1 MPASSTKRTVGIA
14 SRALKARLAPKA
26 IGAAAEVNPYEA
38 PTNPAVLSPFED
50 NRREVISRCIE
61 RGINLVDLGLVYDVA
76 VSDGIAYITLT
87 VTTPACPLG
96 NYLEDQVRWAVL
108 KLPGILGVEVE
119 VVLEPRWSPALMS
132 DAARRTL
139 GWTG

>member
-1 MPASSTKRTVGIA
+1 MPDLDIDAQTTAGA
-14 SRALKARLAPKA
+14 A
-26 IGAAAEVNPYEA
+26 IGLGGLLDLDDDPAPVMEA
-38 PTNPAVLSPFED
+38 L
-50 NRREVISRCIE
+50 RGVIDPE
-61 RGINLVDLGLVYDVA
+61 LGINLVDLGLVYDVA

-87 VTTPACPLG
+87 MTTPACPLG

-119 VVLEPRWSPALMS
+119 VVLEPRWTPALMS

>member
-1 MPASSTKRTVGIA
+1 MPDVDTDARTA
-14 SRALKARLAPKA
+14 A
-26 IGAAAEVNPYEA
+26 GAAVSLGRLLDLEDDPAPVMEA
-38 PTNPAVLSPFED
+38 LRAVIDPEL
-50 NRREVISRCIE
+50 
-61 RGINLVDLGLVYDVA
+61 GINLVDLGLVYDVA

-108 KLPGILGVEVE
+108 KLPGILGVEIE
-119 VVLEPRWSPALMS
+119 VVHEPRWTPALMS

>member
-1 MPASSTKRTVGIA
+1 VPDLDIDAQTTAGA
-14 SRALKARLAPKA
+14 A
-26 IGAAAEVNPYEA
+26 IGFGDLLDLDDDPAPVMEA
-38 PTNPAVLSPFED
+38 L
-50 NRREVISRCIE
+50 RGVIDPE
-61 RGINLVDLGLVYDVA
+61 LGINLVDLGLVYDVA

-108 KLPGILGVEVE
+108 KLPGILGVEIE
-119 VVLEPRWSPALMS
+119 VVHEPRWTPALMS

>member
-1 MPASSTKRTVGIA
+1 VPDDINAQPTAGA
-14 SRALKARLAPKA
+14 A
-26 IGAAAEVNPYEA
+26 IGLGDLLDLDDDPAPVMEA
-38 PTNPAVLSPFED
+38 L
-50 NRREVISRCIE
+50 RGVIDPE
-61 RGINLVDLGLVYDVA
+61 LGINLVDLGLVYDVA

-108 KLPGILGVEVE
+108 KLPGILGVEIE
-119 VVLEPRWSPALMS
+119 VVHEPRWTPALMS

>member
-1 MPASSTKRTVGIA
+1 MPDADNANATPDIA
-14 SRALKARLAPKA
+14 AAPA
-26 IGAAAEVNPYEA
+26 IGLGRLLALDDDPAPVMEA
-38 PTNPAVLSPFED
+38 L
-50 NRREVISRCIE
+50 RGVIDPE
-61 RGINLVDLGLVYDVA
+61 LGINLVDLGLVYDVA

-108 KLPGILGVEVE
+108 RLPGILGVEVE

-139 GWTG
+139 GWAG

>member
-1 MPASSTKRTVGIA
+1 MPDLDIDAQTTAGA
-14 SRALKARLAPKA
+14 A
-26 IGAAAEVNPYEA
+26 IGLGDLLDLDDDPAPVMEA
-38 PTNPAVLSPFED
+38 L
-50 NRREVISRCIE
+50 RGVIDPE
-61 RGINLVDLGLVYDVA
+61 LGINLVDLGLVYDVA

-108 KLPGILGVEVE
+108 KLPGILGVEIE
-119 VVLEPRWSPALMS
+119 VVHEPRWTPALMS

>member
-1 MPASSTKRTVGIA
+1 MPDADIDVQAPLDAIA
-14 SRALKARLAPKA
+14 TAEAATAAPA
-26 IGAAAEVNPYEA
+26 IGLGRLLEVDDDPAPVMEA
-38 PTNPAVLSPFED
+38 L
-50 NRREVISRCIE
+50 RGVIDPE
-61 RGINLVDLGLVYDVA
+61 LGINLVDLGLVYDVA

>member
-1 MPASSTKRTVGIA
+1 MCRPAREDAQCLTTDIEAQTTAGPVIGLGRLLELDDDPAPVMEA
-14 SRALKARLAPKA
+14 LRA
-26 IGAAAEVNPYEA
+26 
-38 PTNPAVLSPFED
+38 
-50 NRREVISRCIE
+50 VIDPE
-61 RGINLVDLGLVYDVA
+61 LGINLVDLGLVYDVA